1 MIDVLNISIPF
12 FALIFL
18 GFGAHAIGFIDAAG
32 ARTMSRF
39 AFYVTLPPY
48 MFLKV
53 SASKPSSI
61 LNWGFVWRY
70 ESGTIIMY
78 LTAAAIGYW
87 LFRLKRLESGI
98 FGLNVAYP
106 NYGYMGIPL
115 AILAFGDAAALPMAL
130 ILFAD
135 TIVLLA
141 LTSCFVAGNDG
152 GVTESM
158 KRIAGYNGQQPA
170 GAGGYG
176 GAVIFRI
183 GSGLAKNSPAIWQS
197 FSRCRSACCPFCAW
211 CHAIWPAGAGG
222 GGRSDRHFPVKADCS
237 PTSGRLFLFG
247 DAGSRPALDQG
258 CNFIELPAGCR
269 KCFHACQSLWCL
281 YGAHGIGHSG
291 QHGFCQHHRASL
303 FILVVLWARLTC
315 QTKALAAMQPPCGR
329 CATYR
334 LAGRLHA
341 CQHFY
346 PTQSYDRVRR

>member
-53 SASKPSSI
+53 SASEPSSI
-61 LNWGFVWRY
+61 LNWDFVWRY

-78 LTAAAIGYW
+78 LTAAAIGHW

-152 GVTESM
+152 GQTESV
-158 KRIAGYNGQQPA
+158 KRIAITMVSNPLVLAVMAGLLFSASGLPLPKIPQQFGSLLA
-170 GAGGYG
+170 GAAAPVALFAL
-176 GAVIFRI
+176 GA
-183 GSGLAKNSPAIWQS
+183 
-197 FSRCRSACCPFCAW
+197 
-211 CHAIWPAGAGG
+211 
-222 GGRSDRHFPVKADCS
+222 
-237 PTSGRLFLFG
+237 TLFG
-247 DAGSRPALDQG
+247 QPVRAAAAEVTAISLLKLIVHPLLVALFFLGIPGQDPLWIKVAILSS
-258 CNFIELPAGCR
+258 CLPVAANVFMLANHYSAYTGR
-269 KCFHACQSLWCL
+269 T
-281 YGAHGIGHSG
+281 
-291 QHGFCQHHRASL
+291 ASA
-303 FILVVLWARLTC
+303 ILVSTIFASTTVPVFLYWL
-315 QTKALAAMQPPCGR
+315 
-329 CATYR
+329 
-334 LAGRLHA
+334 
-341 CQHFY
+341 FY
-346 PTQSYDRVRR
+346 GQG

>member
-53 SASKPSSI
+53 SASEPSSI

-87 LFRLKRLESGI
+87 LFGLKRLESGI

-152 GVTESM
+152 GVTESV
-158 KRIAGYNGQQPA
+158 KRIAVTMVSNPLVLAVLAGLLFSTSGLPLPKIPQQFGSLLA
-170 GAGGYG
+170 GAAAPVALFAL
-176 GAVIFRI
+176 GA
-183 GSGLAKNSPAIWQS
+183 
-197 FSRCRSACCPFCAW
+197 
-211 CHAIWPAGAGG
+211 
-222 GGRSDRHFPVKADCS
+222 
-237 PTSGRLFLFG
+237 TLFG
-247 DAGSRPALDQG
+247 QPVRAAAGEVTAIFLLKLIVHPLLVAFFFLAIPGQDPLWIKVAILSS
-258 CNFIELPAGCR
+258 CLPVAANV
-269 KCFHACQSLWCL
+269 FMLANH
-281 YGAHGIGHSG
+281 YGAYTG
-291 QHGFCQHHRASL
+291 RTASA
-303 FILVVLWARLTC
+303 ILVSTVFASTTVPVFLYWL
-315 QTKALAAMQPPCGR
+315 
-329 CATYR
+329 
-334 LAGRLHA
+334 
-341 CQHFY
+341 FY
-346 PTQSYDRVRR
+346 GQG

>member
-18 GFGAHAIGFIDAAG
+18 GFGAHAIGFVDAAG

-53 SASKPSSI
+53 SASEPSSI

-87 LFRLKRLESGI
+87 LFRLERLESGI

-141 LTSCFVAGNDG
+141 LTSCFVAGNGG
-152 GVTESM
+152 GVTESV
-158 KRIAGYNGQQPA
+158 KRIAITMVSNPLVLAVMAGLLFSASGLPLPQIPQQFGSLLA
-170 GAGGYG
+170 GAALPVALFAL
-176 GAVIFRI
+176 GATLF
-183 GSGLAKNSPAIWQS
+183 
-197 FSRCRSACCPFCAW
+197 
-211 CHAIWPAGAGG
+211 WPARSGG
-222 GGRSDRHFPVKADCS
+222 GGRGDRHFPVKADCS
-237 PTSGRLFLFG
+237 STSGRFLLFS
-247 DAGSRPALDQG
+247 DTRARSALDQG
-258 CNFIELPAGCR
+258 CYFIELPAGCC
-269 KCFHACQSLWCL
+269 KCIHACQSLWCL
-281 YGAHGIGHSG
+281 SGAYRIGHTG
-291 QHGFCQHHRASL
+291 QHAFCQHHRASL
-303 FILVVLWARLTC
+303 FILVVLWARLTR
-315 QTKALAAMQPPCGR
+315 QTKAPTAMQPACDISSCRSGS
-329 CATYR
+329 R
-334 LAGRLHA
+334 LPAF
-341 CQHFY
+341 CQ
-346 PTQSYDRVRR
+346 TQSYDRVKP

>member
-18 GFGAHAIGFIDAAG
+18 GFGAHAIGFVDAAG

-53 SASKPSSI
+53 SASEPSSI

-78 LTAAAIGYW
+78 LTAAAIGCW
-87 LFRLKRLESGI
+87 LFRLERLESGI

-141 LTSCFVAGNDG
+141 LTSCFVAGNGG
-152 GVTESM
+152 GVTESV
-158 KRIAGYNGQQPA
+158 KRIAITMVSNPLVLAVMAGLLFSASGLPLPQIPQQFGSLLA
-170 GAGGYG
+170 GAAAPVALFAL
-176 GAVIFRI
+176 GA
-183 GSGLAKNSPAIWQS
+183 
-197 FSRCRSACCPFCAW
+197 
-211 CHAIWPAGAGG
+211 
-222 GGRSDRHFPVKADCS
+222 
-237 PTSGRLFLFG
+237 TLFG
-247 DAGSRPALDQG
+247 QPVRAAAGEVTEVA
-258 CNFIELPAGCR
+258 A
-269 KCFHACQSLWCL
+269 KAK
-281 YGAHGIGHSG
+281 
-291 QHGFCQHHRASL
+291 AS
-303 FILVVLWARLTC
+303 
-315 QTKALAAMQPPCGR
+315 
-329 CATYR
+329 
-334 LAGRLHA
+334 
-341 CQHFY
+341 
-346 PTQSYDRVRR
+346 VR

>member
-53 SASKPSSI
+53 SASEPSSI

-78 LTAAAIGYW
+78 LTAAAIGCW
-87 LFRLKRLESGI
+87 LFRLERLESGI

-141 LTSCFVAGNDG
+141 LTSCFVAGNG
-152 GVTESM
+152 
-158 KRIAGYNGQQPA
+158 
-170 GAGGYG
+170 
-176 GAVIFRI
+176 
-183 GSGLAKNSPAIWQS
+183 
-197 FSRCRSACCPFCAW
+197 
-211 CHAIWPAGAGG
+211 
-222 GGRSDRHFPVKADCS
+222 DRKS
-237 PTSGRLFLFG
+237 
-247 DAGSRPALDQG
+247 
-258 CNFIELPAGCR
+258 
-269 KCFHACQSLWCL
+269 
-281 YGAHGIGHSG
+281 
-291 QHGFCQHHRASL
+291 
-303 FILVVLWARLTC
+303 VV
-315 QTKALAAMQPPCGR
+315 
-329 CATYR
+329 
-334 LAGRLHA
+334 
-341 CQHFY
+341 
-346 PTQSYDRVRR
+346 